1 MKTKIRT
8 RNRSRTRTRKT
19 KTRRIGGSY
28 YSAQGSD
35 SYYTA
40 APGSIGSQYNLPQNK
55 LNRERRMWGKRNS
68 VQKLTRGRE
77 NNTPEPLTYNE
88 NRAWRNY
95 NTYTRDETRWNPSQI

>member
-1 MKTKIRT
+1 MKTKIRKT
-8 RNRSRTRTRKT
+8 RNRTRNKTRN

-68 VQKLTRGRE
+68 VQQLTRGRE
-77 NNTPEPLTYNE
+77 NTKPEPLTYNE
-88 NRAWRNY
+88 NRAWRNFNGY
-95 NTYTRDETRWNPSQI
+95 ARDETRWNPSQI